1 MNRLHKIDAE
11 LTALLEA
18 IAKREEWTE
27 GDIARRLR
35 STIDAWRSFK
45 NGKGNAFMRARVRE
59 LVREY
64 NGR

>member
-1 MNRLHKIDAE
+1 MNKLNKIDAD
-11 LTALLEA
+11 LTTLLES
-18 IAKREEWTE
+18 IAKCEEWTE